1 MGGFNHRNRVLSLSN
16 LRTILWLLI
25 IIHWFDFDS
34 LRIHF
39 LCFNCVHQN
48 KTIAGFSLVA
58 PFHFSL
64 VFRQF
69 KVLDSHRQ
77 SIFLFCLTS
86 ITLKIIIWVFWT
98 VLIWGVSVN
107 VITKLYICVLDSSW
121 NLLNI
126 EKLWQI
132 HANLTKRQSHENG
145 LGNGDLQVVEVWYFV
160 GWRQNTKPVKNHA
173 IYRFRS
179 QDHSV
184 SKVHF
189 WSKNYKFYK
198 SFEKWSILFL
208 CQNWLF

>member
-1 MGGFNHRNRVLSLSN
+1 MTYLNFFHEALVIWAILII
-16 LRTILWLLI
+16 TIESFLCQTYELYCDYWLLFI
-25 IIHWFDFDS
+25 DFDFDS

-48 KTIAGFSLVA
+48 KTTVGFSLVA
-58 PFHFSL
+58 PFHFSR

-160 GWRQNTKPVKNHA
+160 GWRQNTKPVK
-173 IYRFRS
+173 
-179 QDHSV
+179 
-184 SKVHF
+184 
-189 WSKNYKFYK
+189 K
-198 SFEKWSILFL
+198 SCNL
-208 CQNWLF
+208 

>member
-1 MGGFNHRNRVLSLSN
+1 MLPSASLAY
-16 LRTILWLLI
+16 
-25 IIHWFDFDS
+25 F
-34 LRIHF
+34 
-39 LCFNCVHQN
+39 
-48 KTIAGFSLVA
+48 GY
-58 PFHFSL
+58 
-64 VFRQF
+64 F

-160 GWRQNTKPVKNHA
+160 GWRQNTKPVK
-173 IYRFRS
+173 IVQFIGSDPKITVCQRS
-179 QDHSV
+179 IFGPKTTNSW
-184 SKVHF
+184 KA
-189 WSKNYKFYK
+189 SKNGQFG
-198 SFEKWSILFL
+198 FL
-208 CQNWLF
+208 CQNWLFLAVKIL